1 MALATG
7 VGDVSSNHRPEAVDF
22 GRMREMNRTLI
33 LNIIREEGAVSRA
46 AIARR
51 TRLSRST
58 VSSIVSELLDAR
70 LVHEVGQGRSSG
82 GRRPILLNFNYNAG
96 YVVGVD
102 LGATY
107 VIILVANLRG
117 EVVARTEA
125 DFAVSLGPEVGLPRI
140 VQMVRQ
146 CLDQAGVP
154 IGHVRGVGMGVPG
167 PVEYAEGRVV
177 APPIMPG
184 WHGVPLRDLLSQE
197 LGVPVYVDNDA
208 NLGALSEHCRGAGRG
223 YANLAYIKVGTGI
236 GCGLI
241 LGGQLYRGEVGS
253 AGEIGHVTIDE
264 NGPPCKCGS
273 YGCLESMAGGPAIAL
288 RAQQAIRAGQPTALS
303 AVQPL
308 ESITARDVAL
318 AAQKGDKLAQQLFA
332 EAGKHIGVA
341 LASLANLLNPGL
353 IIIGGGVAQAG
364 RLLLD
369 PIHKTLEQRAL
380 QPVAQSTR
388 VVQSVIGRDAS
399 ALGAVDLALQEV
411 FQSPVLM
418 TCAIT

>member
-1 MALATG
+1 MDSTG
-7 VGDVSSNHRPEAVDF
+7 CGGAIDF
-22 GRMREMNRTLI
+22 GRMREMNRSLI
-33 LNIIREEGAVSRA
+33 LNVIRQEGSVSRA

-58 VSSIVSELLDAR
+58 VSSIVSELLEAN
-70 LVHEVGQGRSSG
+70 LVHEVGRGRSSG
-82 GRRPILLNFNYNAG
+82 GRRPILINLNYNAG

-102 LGATY
+102 LGATHL
-107 VIILVANLRG
+107 IILIANLNGDVIARR
-117 EVVARTEA
+117 ETDFSVAVGPDAGLKQIA
-125 DFAVSLGPEVGLPRI
+125 DA
-140 VQMVRQ
+140 VRQ
-146 CLDQAGVP
+146 CLADAG
-154 IGHVRGVGMGVPG
+154 ISLGRVRGLGMGVPG

-184 WHGVPLRDLLSQE
+184 WHGVALRDRLSRE
-197 LGVPVYVDNDA
+197 LGVPVHVDNDA
-208 NLGALSEHCRGAGRG
+208 NLGALSEHCHGAGRG

-288 RAQQAIRAGQPTALS
+288 RAQQAIRAGQATSLA
-303 AVQPL
+303 AIQPP

-318 AAQKGDKLAQQLFA
+318 AAQMGDKLAQQLFA
-332 EAGKHIGVA
+332 EAGRHIGVA

-369 PIHKTLEQRAL
+369 PIRKTLEQRAL

-388 VVQSVIGRDAS
+388 VVQSVVGRDAS

-411 FQSPVLM
+411 FQSPALI
-418 TCAIT
+418 TCAAA

>member
-1 MALATG
+1 M
-7 VGDVSSNHRPEAVDF
+7 DSSWCGEAVDF
-22 GRMREMNRTLI
+22 GRMREMNRSLI
-33 LNIIREEGAVSRA
+33 LSVIRQEGAVSRA

-58 VSSIVSELLDAR
+58 VSSIVSELLEAN
-70 LVHEVGQGRSSG
+70 LVHEVGPGRSSG
-82 GRRPILLNFNYNAG
+82 GRRPILVNLNYNAG

-102 LGATY
+102 LGATH
-107 VIILVANLRG
+107 IIVLVANLNG
-117 EVVARTEA
+117 DVVARREA
-125 DFAVSLGPEVGLPRI
+125 DFSVVVGPDEGLRQI
-140 VQMVRQ
+140 AATVRQ
-146 CLDQAGVP
+146 CLAEAGVP
-154 IGHVRGVGMGVPG
+154 MGRVLGLGMGVPG

-184 WHGVPLRDLLSQE
+184 WHGVPLRDRLSQE
-197 LGVPVYVDNDA
+197 LGIPVYVDNDA
-208 NLGALSEHCRGAGRG
+208 NLGALSEHCHGAGRG
-223 YANLAYIKVGTGI
+223 HANLAYIKVGTGI

-288 RAQQAIRAGQPTALS
+288 RAQQAIRAGQATSLA
-303 AVQPL
+303 AIQPL

-332 EAGKHIGVA
+332 EAGRHIGVA
-341 LASLANLLNPGL
+341 LASLANLLNPSL

-369 PIHKTLEQRAL
+369 PIRKTLEQRAL

-388 VVQSVIGRDAS
+388 VVQSVLGRDAS
-399 ALGAVDLALQEV
+399 ALGAVDLALEEV
-411 FQSPVLM
+411 FQSPALI
-418 TCAIT
+418 TCAAA

>member
-1 MALATG
+1 MDSTG
-7 VGDVSSNHRPEAVDF
+7 CGGAIDF
-22 GRMREMNRTLI
+22 GRMREMNRSLI
-33 LNIIREEGAVSRA
+33 LNVIRQEGSVSRA

-58 VSSIVSELLDAR
+58 VSSIVSELLEAN
-70 LVHEVGQGRSSG
+70 LVHEVGRGRSSG
-82 GRRPILLNFNYNAG
+82 GRRPILINLNYNAG

-102 LGATY
+102 LGATHL
-107 VIILVANLRG
+107 IILIANLNGDVIARR
-117 EVVARTEA
+117 ETDFSVAVGPDAGLKQIA
-125 DFAVSLGPEVGLPRI
+125 DA
-140 VQMVRQ
+140 VRQ
-146 CLDQAGVP
+146 CLADAG
-154 IGHVRGVGMGVPG
+154 ISLDRVRGLGMGVPG

-184 WHGVPLRDLLSQE
+184 WHGVALRDRLSRE

-208 NLGALSEHCRGAGRG
+208 NLGALSEHCHGAGRG

-288 RAQQAIRAGQPTALS
+288 RAQQAIRAGQATSLA
-303 AVQPL
+303 AIQPP

-318 AAQKGDKLAQQLFA
+318 AAQMGDKLAQQLFA
-332 EAGKHIGVA
+332 EAGRHIGVA

-369 PIHKTLEQRAL
+369 PIRKTLEQRAL

-388 VVQSVIGRDAS
+388 VVQSVVGRDAS

-411 FQSPVLM
+411 FQSPALI
-418 TCAIT
+418 TCAAA

>member
-1 MALATG
+1 
-7 VGDVSSNHRPEAVDF
+7 
-22 GRMREMNRTLI
+22 MREMNRSLI
-33 LNIIREEGAVSRA
+33 LNVIRQEGSVSRA

-58 VSSIVSELLDAR
+58 VSSIVSELLEAN
-70 LVHEVGQGRSSG
+70 LVHEVGRGRSSG
-82 GRRPILLNFNYNAG
+82 GRRPILINLNYNAG

-102 LGATY
+102 LGATH
-107 VIILVANLRG
+107 IIVLVANLNG
-117 EVVARTEA
+117 DVIARREA
-125 DFAVSLGPEVGLPRI
+125 DFSVAVGPDAGLNQI
-140 VQMVRQ
+140 ADAVRQ
-146 CLDQAGVP
+146 CLADAGIPLERVL
-154 IGHVRGVGMGVPG
+154 GVGMGVPG

-184 WHGVPLRDLLSQE
+184 WHGVALRDRLSRE

-208 NLGALSEHCRGAGRG
+208 NLGALSEHCHGAGRG
-223 YANLAYIKVGTGI
+223 YTNLAYIKVGTGI

-241 LGGQLYRGEVGS
+241 LGGQLYRGESGS

-288 RAQQAIRAGQPTALS
+288 RAQQAIRAGQATSLA
-303 AVQPL
+303 AIQPL

-332 EAGKHIGVA
+332 EAGRHIGVA

-369 PIHKTLEQRAL
+369 PIRKTLEQRAL

-388 VVQSVIGRDAS
+388 VVQSVVGRDAS

-411 FQSPVLM
+411 FQSPALI
-418 TCAIT
+418 TCAAA

>member
-1 MALATG
+1 MDSTG
-7 VGDVSSNHRPEAVDF
+7 CGGAIDF
-22 GRMREMNRTLI
+22 GRMREMNRSLI
-33 LNIIREEGAVSRA
+33 LNVIRQEGSVSRA

-58 VSSIVSELLDAR
+58 VSSIVSELLEAN
-70 LVHEVGQGRSSG
+70 LVHEVGRGRSSG
-82 GRRPILLNFNYNAG
+82 GRRPILINLNYNAG

-102 LGATY
+102 LGATHL
-107 VIILVANLRG
+107 IILIANLNG
-117 EVVARTEA
+117 DVVARRETDFSVAVGPDAGLKQIA
-125 DFAVSLGPEVGLPRI
+125 DA
-140 VQMVRQ
+140 VRQ
-146 CLDQAGVP
+146 CLADAGVP
-154 IGHVRGVGMGVPG
+154 AERVRGLGMGVPG

-184 WHGVPLRDLLSQE
+184 WHGVALRDRLSRE

-208 NLGALSEHCRGAGRG
+208 NLGALSEHCHGAGRG

-241 LGGQLYRGEVGS
+241 LGGQLYRGEFGS

-288 RAQQAIRAGQPTALS
+288 RAQQAIRAGQATSLA
-303 AVQPL
+303 AIQPP

-318 AAQKGDKLAQQLFA
+318 AAQMGDKLAQQLFA
-332 EAGKHIGVA
+332 EAGRHIGVA

-353 IIIGGGVAQAG
+353 IVIGGGVAQAG

-369 PIHKTLEQRAL
+369 PIRKTLEQRAL

-388 VVQSVIGRDAS
+388 VVQSVVGRDAS

-411 FQSPVLM
+411 FQSPALI
-418 TCAIT
+418 TCAAA

>member
-1 MALATG
+1 MDSAWCGGA
-7 VGDVSSNHRPEAVDF
+7 VGF
-22 GRMREMNRTLI
+22 GRMREMNRSLI
-33 LNIIREEGAVSRA
+33 LNVIRQEGSVSRA

-58 VSSIVSELLDAR
+58 VSSIVSELLEAN
-70 LVHEVGQGRSSG
+70 LVHEVGRGRSSG
-82 GRRPILLNFNYNAG
+82 GRRPILINLNYSAG

-102 LGATY
+102 LGATH
-107 VIILVANLRG
+107 IIVLVANLNG
-117 EVVARTEA
+117 DVIARREA
-125 DFAVSLGPEVGLPRI
+125 DFSVAVGPDAGLNQI
-140 VQMVRQ
+140 ADAVRQ
-146 CLDQAGVP
+146 CLADAGISLERVL
-154 IGHVRGVGMGVPG
+154 GVGMGVPG

-184 WHGVPLRDLLSQE
+184 WHGVALRDRLARE

-208 NLGALSEHCRGAGRG
+208 NLGALSEHCHGAGRG

-241 LGGQLYRGEVGS
+241 LGGQLYRGESGS

-288 RAQQAIRAGQPTALS
+288 RAQQAIRAGQATSLA
-303 AVQPL
+303 AIQPL

-332 EAGKHIGVA
+332 EAGRHIGVA

-369 PIHKTLEQRAL
+369 PIRKTLEQRAL

-388 VVQSVIGRDAS
+388 VVQSVVGRDAS

-411 FQSPVLM
+411 FQSPALI
-418 TCAIT
+418 TCAAA

>member
-1 MALATG
+1 M
-7 VGDVSSNHRPEAVDF
+7 DF
-22 GRMREMNRTLI
+22 GRMREMNRSLI
-33 LNIIREEGAVSRA
+33 LSVIRQEGAVSRA

-58 VSSIVSELLDAR
+58 VSSIVSELLEAN
-70 LVHEVGQGRSSG
+70 LVQEVGPGRSSG
-82 GRRPILLNFNYNAG
+82 GRRPILVNLNYSAG

-102 LGATY
+102 MGATH
-107 VIILVANLRG
+107 VIVLVANLNG
-117 EVVARTEA
+117 EVVARVEA
-125 DFAVSLGPEVGLPRI
+125 DFAVTVGPDAGLRQI
-140 VQMVRQ
+140 AATVRRGL
-146 CLDQAGVP
+146 LDAGIREERVL
-154 IGHVRGVGMGVPG
+154 GVGMGVPG

-184 WHGVPLRDLLSQE
+184 WHGVPLRDRLSE
-197 LGVPVYVDNDA
+197 ALGIPVYVDNDA
-208 NLGALSEHCRGAGRG
+208 NLGALSEHCHGAGRG
-223 YANLAYIKVGTGI
+223 HANLAYIKVGTGI

-288 RAQQAIRAGQPTALS
+288 RAQQAIRAGQPTSLA
-303 AVQPL
+303 AIQPL

-318 AAQKGDKLAQQLFA
+318 AAQKGDRLSQQLFA
-332 EAGKHIGVA
+332 EAGRHIGVA

-353 IIIGGGVAQAG
+353 IVIGGGVAQAG

-369 PIHKTLEQRAL
+369 PIRKTLEQRAL

-388 VVQSVIGRDAS
+388 VVQSVMGRDAS
-399 ALGAVDLALQEV
+399 ALGAVDLALEEV
-411 FQSPVLM
+411 FQSPALIA
-418 TCAIT
+418 CAAA

>member
-1 MALATG
+1 M
-7 VGDVSSNHRPEAVDF
+7 DSSWCGGAVDF
-22 GRMREMNRTLI
+22 GRMREMNRSLI
-33 LNIIREEGAVSRA
+33 LNVIRQEGSVSRA

-58 VSSIVSELLDAR
+58 VSSIVSELLEAN
-70 LVHEVGQGRSSG
+70 LVHEVGRGRSSG
-82 GRRPILLNFNYNAG
+82 GRRPILINLNYNAG

-102 LGATY
+102 LGATH
-107 VIILVANLRG
+107 IIVLIANLNG
-117 EVVARTEA
+117 DVVARREA
-125 DFAVSLGPEVGLPRI
+125 DFSVAVGPDVGLTQI
-140 VQMVRQ
+140 AATVRQ
-146 CLDQAGVP
+146 CLADAGIPTQRVL
-154 IGHVRGVGMGVPG
+154 GLGMGVPG
-167 PVEYAEGRVV
+167 PVEYAQGRVV

-184 WHGVPLRDLLSQE
+184 WHGVALRDRLAGE

-208 NLGALSEHCRGAGRG
+208 NLGALSEHCHGAGRG
-223 YANLAYIKVGTGI
+223 YSNLAYIKVGTGI

-288 RAQQAIRAGQPTALS
+288 RAQQAIRAGQATSLA
-303 AVQPL
+303 AIQPP

-332 EAGKHIGVA
+332 EAGRHIGVA
-341 LASLANLLNPGL
+341 LAGLANLLNPGL

-369 PIHKTLEQRAL
+369 PIRKTLEQRAL

-388 VVQSVIGRDAS
+388 VVQSVVGRDAS

-411 FQSPVLM
+411 FQSPALIA
-418 TCAIT
+418 CAAA